1 MLLTLD
7 KIKRFDDLYMRI
19 AIEVGK
25 MSRDTKHK
33 VGAVI
38 VKDDNIL
45 SYGYNG
51 TPRGSSNETRDK
63 EGNTRWTVVHA
74 ETNAICKLA
83 MSTNSS
89 IGSTLYT
96 TISPC
101 KECCR
106 YVVQAGIKR
115 LVYGDIYDKTALSF
129 LKHYLEIH
137 KYERD

>member
-1 MLLTLD
+1 MLLTKE

-25 MSRDTKHK
+25 MSRDNKYK

-38 VKDDNIL
+38 VKDNNIL

-51 TPRGSSNETRDK
+51 TPKGANNETRDK
-63 EGNTRWTVVHA
+63 EGNTLWTVVHA
-74 ETNAICKLA
+74 EPNAICKLA
-83 MSTNSS
+83 MSNTSS
-89 IGSTLYT
+89 FNSTLYT

-106 YVVQAGIKR
+106 YVIQAGIKR
-115 LVYGDIYDKTALSF
+115 LVYKDIYDKHALRF
-129 LKHYLEIH
+129 LNKYLEVD
-137 KYERD
+137 KYEGY